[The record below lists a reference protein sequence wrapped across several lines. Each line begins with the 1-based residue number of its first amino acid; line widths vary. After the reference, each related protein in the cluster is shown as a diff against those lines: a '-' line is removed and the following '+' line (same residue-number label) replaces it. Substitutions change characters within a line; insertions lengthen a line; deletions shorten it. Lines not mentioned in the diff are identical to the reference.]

1 MESIESRDMMFIV
14 TGACLKAER
23 MDRPLADR
31 IRQIAY
37 QTLLKRLDSEP
48 DIVILSDI
56 WYLNST
62 DLHQTPTISVGGPG
76 VNHLSA
82 YWQSRLPFALMVE
95 NVLQIQMDVKGAD
108 HRCSVWGM
116 DHELTVEAV
125 DTFIAKGHLDRFL
138 TCFPK
143 AIK

>member
-1 MESIESRDMMFIV
+1 METRELSNTLFIV
-14 TGACLKAER
+14 TGACLTAER
-23 MDRPLADR
+23 KDRPLAEK
-31 IRQIAY
+31 IKQVAATEL
-37 QTLLKRLDSEP
+37 QQRLVDKP
-48 DIVILSDI
+48 DIVVLSDI

-95 NVLQIQMDVKGAD
+95 NVLQIQMDVQGAD
-108 HRCSVWGM
+108 HRCCIWGM

-125 DTFIAKGHLDRFL
+125 DTFLTKGHVDRFL
-138 TCFPK
+138 SRFPK
-143 AIK
+143 ALP